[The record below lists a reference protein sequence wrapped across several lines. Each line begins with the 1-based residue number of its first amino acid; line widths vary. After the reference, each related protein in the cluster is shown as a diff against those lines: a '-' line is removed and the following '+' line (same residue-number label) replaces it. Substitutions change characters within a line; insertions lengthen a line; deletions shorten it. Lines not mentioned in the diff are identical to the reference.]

1 MNVSDRQPSDRESSG
16 SLPAG
21 RTPANVELRAMF
33 RLAAPLVL
41 AEIGWMAMGVVD
53 TMAVGRVGAVAM
65 GAVSVGA
72 MIFYTI
78 GVFGGGL
85 LLGLDT
91 LVSQAFGAGDR
102 EDCHRSL
109 HNGIWLALSLVL
121 PVMGLVGG
129 CVPLLARLG
138 IDPAVLIATQPYLR
152 ALNWST
158 LPLLLFFAFRR
169 YLQAINIVRPIMITL
184 ITANL
189 VNVAGLWILVFG
201 HLGASPMGA
210 EGAGWATCIS
220 RIYMMCALAIVIF
233 KHDRGSLR
241 GPWIPDFHRMRQLL
255 GLGLPAA
262 TQIALEMGVFATVT
276 VLIGKLSAIALAGN
290 QIAVT
295 TVSMTYMMPLGVSS
309 AAAVRVGQAI
319 GRGDPAGAARS
330 GWTALALGSALM
342 TASAVTLLS
351 MPHAIARLFTPQP
364 EVVAAGA
371 ALLKIAAF
379 FQLFDGCQIVA
390 TGALR
395 GAGDT
400 RTPML
405 CHFAGY
411 WVIGLPLG
419 AVLCFR
425 YGLGAP
431 GLWIGLSAGLILI
444 GIVLVGFWRRAVQ
457 RLNSPH
463 PGTARPPG

>member
-1 MNVSDRQPSDRESSG
+1 
-16 SLPAG
+16 
-21 RTPANVELRAMF
+21 MF

-53 TMAVGRVGAVAM
+53 TMAVGRVGAIAM
-65 GAVSVGA
+65 GAVSIGA

-91 LVSQAFGAGDR
+91 LVSQAFGAGDGD
-102 EDCHRSL
+102 DCRRSL
-109 HNGIWLALSLVL
+109 HNGIWLALSLVF
-121 PVMGLVGG
+121 PVMALVWG
-129 CVPLLARLG
+129 CIPLLAKLG
-138 IDPAVLIATQPYLR
+138 IDPAVLIATRPYLW

-158 LPLLLFFAFRR
+158 LPLLLFFTFRR
-169 YLQAINIVRPIMITL
+169 YLQAVNVVRPIMLTL

-189 VNVAGLWILVFG
+189 VNLAGLWILVFG
-201 HLGASPMGA
+201 HLGAPRMGA

-220 RIYMMCALAIVIF
+220 RLYMMCALGLVTL
-233 KHDRGSLR
+233 KHDRDLLR
-241 GPWIPDFHRMRQLL
+241 GPWVPDFHRMRQLL
-255 GLGLPAA
+255 ELGLPAA

-276 VLIGKLSAIALAGN
+276 ILIGKLNAIALAGN

-295 TVSMTYMMPLGVSS
+295 TVSMTFMMPLGISS

-319 GRGDPAGAARS
+319 GRGDRVGAARS
-330 GWTALALGSALM
+330 GWTALALGAALM
-342 TASAVTLLS
+342 TASAVTLFS
-351 MPHAIARLFTPQP
+351 IPNVIARLFTPQP

-405 CHFAGY
+405 CHFVGY

-425 YGLGAP
+425 FALGAA
-431 GLWIGLSAGLILI
+431 GLWMGLSAGLIVI
-444 GIVLVGFWRRAVQ
+444 GIVLVGFWRRAVH
-457 RLNSPH
+457 RLNSSGLGRAPSD
-463 PGTARPPG
+463 PERLGDQTVRPQGR